1 VSRTSARFR
10 DRGDI
15 QDHGGGSRRAR
26 LVAAFPLM
34 ANRPYRLLWVGQTV
48 SSAGDALTLVAVVF
62 AILRIGGTAADIGY
76 VTAAATFTRVVFVLA
91 GGVWADRLPRHLVM
105 LTSDAVRAAVQSVL
119 AILLLAGLAKVW
131 ELGLGAMIFG
141 AAQAFFGPA
150 STGLL
155 AEIVPAD
162 QLQQGNALMSFA
174 ARTCAVG
181 GPAAAGLLVAIF
193 GPGLVFA
200 VDAASFTASAASLAL
215 LRLPPR
221 TMHVRNSFRAD
232 LTAGWHEMV
241 IRPWYWLNLIAH
253 AICNF
258 AIPAYFVLGPVI
270 ATRMLG
276 GASAWGAISASWAA
290 GAVGGGVITLRIRPR
305 RPLVAANLA
314 LALTALPLLALVRP
328 MATWQIG
335 IAAALSGGAT
345 IFINNVWEAT
355 MQQLI
360 PDEILSRVDSYDL
373 LISLVVMPV
382 GYVVV
387 GPLASHIGDTRV
399 LVGAALILGATCGL
413 TMLIPGIRA
422 VRRTSEG
429 MIADLPLRKATET
442 VPVG

>member
-1 VSRTSARFR
+1 MSRTSARLR
-10 DRGDI
+10 DREDI

-34 ANRPYRLLWVGQTV
+34 ANRAYRLLWVGQTV

-91 GGVWADRLPRHLVM
+91 AGVWADRLPRHLVM

-119 AILLLAGLAKVW
+119 AILQFAGLAKVW

-162 QLQQGNALMSFA
+162 RLQQGNALMSFA

-200 VDAASFTASAASLAL
+200 VDAASFTVSAASLAL
-215 LRLPPR
+215 LRLAPR
-221 TMHVRNSFRAD
+221 TMPARNSFRAD

-241 IRPWYWLNLIAH
+241 IRPWYWLNLVAH

-290 GAVGGGVITLRIRPR
+290 GAVGGGIITLRV

-382 GYVVV
+382 GYVVA
-387 GPLASHIGDTRV
+387 GPLASHIGDTGV

>member
-1 VSRTSARFR
+1 M
-10 DRGDI
+10 
-15 QDHGGGSRRAR
+15 
-26 LVAAFPLM
+26 AAFPLM
-34 ANRPYRLLWVGQTV
+34 ANRAYRLLWVGQTV

-91 GGVWADRLPRHLVM
+91 AGVWADRLPRHLVM

-119 AILLLAGLAKVW
+119 AILQFAGLAKVW

-162 QLQQGNALMSFA
+162 RLQQGNALMSFA

-200 VDAASFTASAASLAL
+200 VDAASFTVSAASLAL
-215 LRLPPR
+215 LRLAPR
-221 TMHVRNSFRAD
+221 TMPARNSFRAD

-241 IRPWYWLNLIAH
+241 IRPWYWLNLVAH

-290 GAVGGGVITLRIRPR
+290 GAVGGGIITLRV

-382 GYVVV
+382 GYVVA
-387 GPLASHIGDTRV
+387 GPLASHIGDTGV

>member
-1 VSRTSARFR
+1 M
-10 DRGDI
+10 
-15 QDHGGGSRRAR
+15 
-26 LVAAFPLM
+26 AAFPLM
-34 ANRPYRLLWVGQTV
+34 ANRAYRLLWVGQTV

-119 AILLLAGLAKVW
+119 AILQFAGLAKVW

-162 QLQQGNALMSFA
+162 RLQQGNALMSFA

-200 VDAASFTASAASLAL
+200 VDAASFTVSAASLAL
-215 LRLPPR
+215 LRLAPR
-221 TMHVRNSFRAD
+221 TMPARNSFRAD

-241 IRPWYWLNLIAH
+241 IRPWYWLNLVAH

-290 GAVGGGVITLRIRPR
+290 GAVGGGIITLRV

-345 IFINNVWEAT
+345 IFVNNVWEAT

-387 GPLASHIGDTRV
+387 GPLASHIGDTGV

>member
-1 VSRTSARFR
+1 
-10 DRGDI
+10 
-15 QDHGGGSRRAR
+15 
-26 LVAAFPLM
+26 VAAFPLM

-119 AILLLAGLAKVW
+119 AILLFAGLAKVW

-181 GPAAAGLLVAIF
+181 GPAAAGVLVAIF

-200 VDAASFTASAASLAL
+200 VDAASFTVSAASLAL
-215 LRLPPR
+215 LRLLPR
-221 TMHVRNSFRAD
+221 TMPARNSFRAD

-290 GAVGGGVITLRIRPR
+290 GAVGGGVITLRITPR

-314 LALTALPLLALVRP
+314 LALIALPLLALVR
-328 MATWQIG
+328 ADGHLANRRRGSTEWWRDDIHQQRLG
-335 IAAALSGGAT
+335 GNNAA
-345 IFINNVWEAT
+345 
-355 MQQLI
+355 
-360 PDEILSRVDSYDL
+360 VDPRRD
-373 LISLVVMPV
+373 
-382 GYVVV
+382 
-387 GPLASHIGDTRV
+387 PLP
-399 LVGAALILGATCGL
+399 C
-413 TMLIPGIRA
+413 
-422 VRRTSEG
+422 
-429 MIADLPLRKATET
+429 
-442 VPVG
+442 

>member
-1 VSRTSARFR
+1 
-10 DRGDI
+10 
-15 QDHGGGSRRAR
+15 
-26 LVAAFPLM
+26 VAAFPLM

-119 AILLLAGLAKVW
+119 AILLFAGLTKVW
-131 ELGLGAMIFG
+131 EIGLGAMIFG

-200 VDAASFTASAASLAL
+200 VDAASFTVSAASLAL

-221 TMHVRNSFRAD
+221 TMPARNSFRAD

-276 GASAWGAISASWAA
+276 GASAWGAICASWAA

-399 LVGAALILGATCGL
+399 LAGAALILGATCGM

>member
-1 VSRTSARFR
+1 
-10 DRGDI
+10 
-15 QDHGGGSRRAR
+15 
-26 LVAAFPLM
+26 M
-34 ANRPYRLLWVGQTV
+34 
-48 SSAGDALTLVAVVF
+48 TLVAFVF

-76 VTAAATFTRVVFVLA
+76 VTAAATFTRVVFALA
-91 GGVWADRLPRHLVM
+91 GGVWADRLPRHVVM
-105 LTSDAVRAAVQSVL
+105 LTSDAARAAIQSVL
-119 AILLLAGLAKVW
+119 AVLLFTGLARVW
-131 ELGLGAMIFG
+131 ELGLGAMVFG

-155 AEIVPAD
+155 AEIVPAG
-162 QLQQGNALMSFA
+162 QLQQGNALMSGA
-174 ARTCAVG
+174 AKACAIG
-181 GPAAAGLLVAIF
+181 GPAAAGLLIAIF

-200 VDAASFTASAASLAL
+200 VDAASFMVSAASLAL
-215 LRLPPR
+215 LRLAPR
-221 TMHVRNSFRAD
+221 TMPARNSFRAD
-232 LTAGWHEMV
+232 LAAGWHEVV

-253 AICNF
+253 AMCNF

-270 ATRMLG
+270 AARTLG
-276 GASAWGAISASWAA
+276 GASAWGAISALWAA
-290 GAVGGGVITLRIRPR
+290 GAVGGGVITLRLRPR
-305 RPLVAANLA
+305 RPLVAANVA
-314 LALTALPLLALVRP
+314 LAFTALPLLALVRP

-335 IAAALSGGAT
+335 IAAALSGGAV

-360 PDEILSRVDSYDL
+360 PGEILSRVDSYDL

-387 GPLASHIGDTRV
+387 GPLASHIGDTGV
-399 LVGAALILGATCGL
+399 LVGAAAILGATCGL

-429 MIADLPLRKATET
+429 MIADLPLRKATQT

>member
-1 VSRTSARFR
+1 MNSP
-10 DRGDI
+10 
-15 QDHGGGSRRAR
+15 RRVR
-26 LVAAFPLM
+26 LAAAFPLL
-34 ANRPYRLLWVGQTV
+34 ANRHYRLLWVGQTV

-62 AILRIGGTAADIGY
+62 AILRTGGTAADIGY
-76 VTAAATFTRVVFVLA
+76 VTAAATFTRVVFALA

-105 LTSDAVRAAVQSVL
+105 LTSDVVRAAVQSVL
-119 AILLLAGLAKVW
+119 AILLFAGLAKVW
-131 ELGLGAMIFG
+131 ELGLGASVFG

-174 ARTCAVG
+174 AKTCAVA
-181 GPAAAGLLVAIF
+181 GPAAAGLLVVIF

-200 VDAASFTASAASLAL
+200 VDAASFTVSAASLAL
-215 LRLPPR
+215 LRLAPR
-221 TMHVRNSFRAD
+221 AMPARNSFRAD
-232 LTAGWHEMV
+232 LTAGWHEIV

-253 AICNF
+253 AICNLVV
-258 AIPAYFVLGPVI
+258 PAYFVLGPVI
-270 ATRMLG
+270 AARMLG

-290 GAVGGGVITLRIRPR
+290 GAVVGGAITVRARPR

-328 MATWQIG
+328 LATWQIG
-335 IAAALSGGAT
+335 IGAALSGGAV

-360 PDEILSRVDSYDL
+360 PGEILSRVSSYDL

-387 GPLASHIGDTRV
+387 GPLAVRIGDTGV
-399 LVGAALILGATCGL
+399 LVGAALILVATCGL

-422 VRRTSEG
+422 VRRTSG
-429 MIADLPLRKATET
+429 GVSADLPLRAAQT
-442 VPVG
+442 VPVR

>member
-1 VSRTSARFR
+1 
-10 DRGDI
+10 
-15 QDHGGGSRRAR
+15 
-26 LVAAFPLM
+26 VAAFPLM
-34 ANRPYRLLWVGQTV
+34 ANRAYRLLWVGQTV

-119 AILLLAGLAKVW
+119 AILQFAGLAKVW

-162 QLQQGNALMSFA
+162 RLQQGNALMSFA

-200 VDAASFTASAASLAL
+200 VDAASFTVSAASLAL
-215 LRLPPR
+215 LRLAPR
-221 TMHVRNSFRAD
+221 TMPARNSFRAD

-241 IRPWYWLNLIAH
+241 IRPWYWLNLVAH

-290 GAVGGGVITLRIRPR
+290 GAVGGGIITLRV

-345 IFINNVWEAT
+345 IFVNNVWEAT

-387 GPLASHIGDTRV
+387 GPLASHIGDTGV

>member
-1 VSRTSARFR
+1 
-10 DRGDI
+10 
-15 QDHGGGSRRAR
+15 
-26 LVAAFPLM
+26 VAAFPLM
-34 ANRPYRLLWVGQTV
+34 ANRAYRLLWVGQTV

-91 GGVWADRLPRHLVM
+91 AGVWADRLPRHLVM

-119 AILLLAGLAKVW
+119 AILQFAGLAKVW

-162 QLQQGNALMSFA
+162 RLQQGNALMSFA

-200 VDAASFTASAASLAL
+200 VDAASFTVSAASLAL
-215 LRLPPR
+215 LRLAPR
-221 TMHVRNSFRAD
+221 TMPARNSFRAD

-241 IRPWYWLNLIAH
+241 IRPWYWLNLVAH

-290 GAVGGGVITLRIRPR
+290 GAVGGGIITLRV

-382 GYVVV
+382 GYVVA
-387 GPLASHIGDTRV
+387 GPLASHIGDTGV